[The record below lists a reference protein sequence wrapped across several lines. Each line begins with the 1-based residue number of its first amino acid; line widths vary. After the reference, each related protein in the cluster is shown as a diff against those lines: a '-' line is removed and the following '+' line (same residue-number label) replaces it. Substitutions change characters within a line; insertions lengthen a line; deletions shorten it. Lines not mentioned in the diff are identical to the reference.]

1 MGLAHYEFNTF
12 DHNAIIGAHTD
23 IPNLLLCNGF
33 SRHGFQQAPAC
44 GRGIAELI
52 TYGKYHTL
60 DLSALSYERIANN
73 QPLLERAVI

>member
-1 MGLAHYEFNTF
+1 MQRILPPR
-12 DHNAIIGAHTD
+12 
-23 IPNLLLCNGF
+23 IPTGTRL
-33 SRHGFQQAPAC
+33 R
-44 GRGIAELI
+44 RGIAELI